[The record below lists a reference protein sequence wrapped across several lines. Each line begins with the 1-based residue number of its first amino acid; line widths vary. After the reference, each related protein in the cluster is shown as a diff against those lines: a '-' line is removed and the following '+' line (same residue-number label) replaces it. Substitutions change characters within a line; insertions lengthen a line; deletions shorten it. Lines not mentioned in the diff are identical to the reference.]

1 MHFAFTDE
9 QTLIHDAAREFCA
22 EHGAPGRLRA
32 AIDSSQGYDEATWR
46 AIGEEMGWCGIALP
60 VAVGGSGL
68 GAVELA
74 ILCEQMGRVLLPSPF
89 FATVALAA
97 PAIALAATAAQREAL
112 LPGIAAG
119 RTRATLAIANGDGA
133 PGLDGIGPRL
143 ARSKRGRRLDGEAS
157 FVIHADAA
165 DLLVAAARAP
175 RSRGI
180 DGVSLVVIDPK
191 DPRVSIER
199 MTMLD
204 QTRPMSRVRFDSVA
218 LGAYSVLGEAGEAGP
233 ALAAALSRARAALA
247 AEQLG
252 GAEAS
257 LELAT
262 EHAKTR
268 IQFDRPIGSFQAV
281 KHRLADMM
289 VATEAARSAAYYAAC
304 AVDELPDEF
313 EEAASIAAAWCSDTF
328 TGCTAGMIQLLG
340 GVGFTWEHVA
350 HLYFKRARA
359 ASTLLGAPAWHR
371 ERIAARMLPDAS
383 AQRA

>member
-1 MHFAFTDE
+1 MHFAFTEE
-9 QTLIHDAAREFCA
+9 QTLIHDTARAFCA
-22 EHGAPGRLRA
+22 EHGATSRLRA
-32 AIDSSQGYDEATWR
+32 AIESPPGYDEASWH
-46 AIGEEMGWCGIALP
+46 AIGEELGWCGIALP
-60 VAVGGSGL
+60 ADVGGSGL
-68 GAVELA
+68 GSVELA

-119 RTRATLAIANGDGA
+119 RTRATLAIANEHGA

-143 ARSKRGRRLDGEAS
+143 TRSKRGWRLGGTAG
-157 FVIHADAA
+157 FVIHADVA
-165 DLLVAAARAP
+165 DVLVVAARVAG
-175 RSRGI
+175 SRGT
-180 DGVSLVVIDPK
+180 DGVSLVVVRPD
-191 DPRVSIER
+191 DASVSIDR
-199 MTMLD
+199 LTMLD
-204 QTRPMSRVRFDSVA
+204 QTRPMSRVRFKSLA
-218 LGAYSVLGEAGEAGP
+218 LAPGAILGEPGEAGP
-233 ALAAALSRARAALA
+233 ALATALARAQAALA

-252 GAEAS
+252 GAEAA
-257 LELAT
+257 LEIAT

-304 AVDELPDEF
+304 AVDELPEEF
-313 EEAASIAAAWCSDTF
+313 EEAAAVAGSWCSETF
-328 TGCTAGMIQLLG
+328 TGCAADMIQLLG

-359 ASTLLGAPAWHR
+359 SSTLLGSPAWHR
-371 ERIAARMLPDAS
+371 ERIAARLLPVRMGQS
-383 AQRA
+383 A

>member
-1 MHFAFTDE
+1 VHFAFTDE

-22 EHGAPGRLRA
+22 EHGAPVRLRA
-32 AIDSSQGYDEATWR
+32 AIDSPHGYDEATWR
-46 AIGEEMGWCGIALP
+46 AIGEEMGWCGIAL
-60 VAVGGSGL
+60 AAESGGSGL

-97 PAIALAATAAQREAL
+97 PAIALAGTAAQREAL

-119 RTRATLAIANGDGA
+119 RTRATLARSRRGW
-133 PGLDGIGPRL
+133 RL
-143 ARSKRGRRLDGEAS
+143 EGEAG

-165 DLLVAAARAP
+165 DLLVVAARAP

-180 DGVSLVVIDPK
+180 DGVSLAVVDPH
-191 DPRVSIER
+191 DSRVSIER
-199 MTMLD
+199 LTMLD

-218 LGAYSVLGEAGEAGP
+218 LGAYSLLGEAGEAGP
-233 ALAAALSRARAALA
+233 ALVATLSRAQAALA

-252 GAEAS
+252 GAEAA
-257 LELAT
+257 LEIAT
-262 EHAKTR
+262 EHAKAR

-304 AVDELPDEF
+304 AVDELPEEF
-313 EEAASIAAAWCSDTF
+313 EEAASIAAAWCSETF
-328 TGCTAGMIQLLG
+328 TDCTAGMIQLLG
-340 GVGFTWEHVA
+340 GVGFTWEHAA

-371 ERIAARMLPDAS
+371 ERIAARLLPAAS
-383 AQRA
+383 ARPA